1 MFIDFQKGS
10 SQTSFTLSEAF
21 VLGQVFQGKTNQTGS
36 KLDVHETL
44 WTSSERLNLRP
55 LDLLV
60 VIRGDVVH
68 SFLKPRVFY
77 SKFSLENAPFNLKI
91 FEQLNT
97 SKAHFCTT
105 QNQIFFKNVMVLF
118 YGQGSYLSR
127 LRSHY
132 QMTDYF

>member
-1 MFIDFQKGS
+1 MYIDFRKDHLKLHSIFQKH
-10 SQTSFTLSEAF
+10 LSWDRCFKEKLIKQEVNWMYTRPSGRLQNVLIYVLSIYLLWQRGCSAF
-21 VLGQVFQGKTNQTGS
+21 FFKTETVFC
-36 KLDVHETL
+36 
-44 WTSSERLNLRP
+44 
-55 LDLLV
+55 
-60 VIRGDVVH
+60 
-68 SFLKPRVFY
+68 